1 MRQRSSPSRRRLA
14 GAAAPFIILGLLLI
28 MQSRQKTRSAS
39 PVLPPPTTSGASR
52 SGSTNN
58 VSAGSAFAA
67 KQSNVWIETSGL
79 VQKLLDDDT
88 DTRDGSDKHQ
98 RFLIL
103 TDDGITLL
111 VAHNLGAAT
120 RVPAKV
126 GDRVS
131 IRGEY
136 EWSNKGGTIHFT
148 HAPKYLTRDASKRG
162 WVEHAGMTYD

>member
-1 MRQRSSPSRRRLA
+1 MHREFSLFRRRRT
-14 GAAAPFIILGLLLI
+14 GAAATFVIIGILLL
-28 MQSRQKTRSAS
+28 MQSRQKTRSAA
-39 PVLPPPTTSGASR
+39 PVPPSAATSVATR

-131 IRGEY
+131 VRGEY

-148 HAPKYLTRDASKRG
+148 HAPKYQTRDASKRG
-162 WVEHAGMTYD
+162 WVEHAGTTYD